1 MSLPNSYSSYK
12 PWRNSKYLR
21 KDVGNIIRDV
31 SQLSHPSSVTAVRP
45 WTKYG
50 IVVIIFLLL
59 LVIGAMS
66 VAVYKIWNPVKEL
79 DKIQSVFDG
88 LDLNMLKKNL
98 KTFNEVGDSIREIQT
113 LYKELPDT
121 LKGLSQ
127 TDKDELCGF
136 VGFLP
141 APIVKNV
148 PLIKDLCNDSDK
160 Q

>member
-66 VAVYKIWNPVKEL
+66 VGVYKIWNPVKEL
-79 DKIQSVFDG
+79 DRIQSVVDG
-88 LDLNMLKKNL
+88 LDLNMLQKNL
-98 KTFNEVGDSIREIQT
+98 KTFNEVGDDIRDLQKLYNSLPSLTSSLTEDDKKKLCAIESDTVREVMNKIPFLKDFCSI
-113 LYKELPDT
+113 KE
-121 LKGLSQ
+121 
-127 TDKDELCGF
+127 
-136 VGFLP
+136 
-141 APIVKNV
+141 
-148 PLIKDLCNDSDK
+148 
-160 Q
+160 